1 MRRPIGT
8 GQRITLEATFI
19 PSENLKN
26 LLERYAVLARCI
38 ESDPDANAR
47 LVVPGTAY
55 RIPLTKNGVN
65 VCSFSRRT
73 SASGRLRKFGGCAR
87 SLRSRLHPARQ
98 ITRPRTELQATA
110 SRALRSPALLAAY
123 LVPATQHEGRCT

>member
-26 LLERYAVLARCI
+26 LLERYPVLARCI

-65 VCSFSRRT
+65 VCSFSRLNFR
-73 SASGRLRKFGGCAR
+73 FGSSC
-87 SLRSRLHPARQ
+87 
-98 ITRPRTELQATA
+98 
-110 SRALRSPALLAAY
+110 ALR
-123 LVPATQHEGRCT
+123 EGPTTVNGT

>member
-73 SASGRLRKFGGCAR
+73 SASGRLAPFAKVPPP
-87 SLRSRLHPARQ
+87 SM
-98 ITRPRTELQATA
+98 ELDQ
-110 SRALRSPALLAAY
+110 RALPYTGR
-123 LVPATQHEGRCT
+123 VPTSWVRHEQ

>member
-1 MRRPIGT
+1 MGVSPTHFVYVLSGSHAAPIGT

-73 SASGRLRKFGGCAR
+73 SASGRTRKFREWHKTCAT
-87 SLRSRLHPARQ
+87 RL
-98 ITRPRTELQATA
+98 
-110 SRALRSPALLAAY
+110 SF
-123 LVPATQHEGRCT
+123 